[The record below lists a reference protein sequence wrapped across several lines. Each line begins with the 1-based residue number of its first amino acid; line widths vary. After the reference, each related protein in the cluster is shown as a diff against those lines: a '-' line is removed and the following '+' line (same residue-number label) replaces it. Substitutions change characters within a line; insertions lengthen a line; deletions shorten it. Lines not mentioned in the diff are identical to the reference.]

1 MHVIIKGWW
10 LCMENI
16 LQKLEKRIDN
26 CNIKKKFYYLYI
38 ICILLPLVITD
49 SIIVYI
55 VIRSEKISQYKEMEN
70 AANAVQYSLSSTFE
84 QAAGFAKKIYMNKY
98 VNEFLDKEYKNTY
111 DYVTSYYDFFRATRL
126 EDSIGQNYVKITM
139 YSDNDTIVNG
149 GGFSKIDRD
158 AGSDWYRCFKKSGLS
173 QMLFFD
179 YDVTMNPVIKPERK
193 IMFIKKLDL
202 FNKQR
207 EKILVAELD
216 YSDIISYLK
225 KMNYPMDIFI
235 CQDKKI
241 VLSNNKY
248 TNIIDEFEEF
258 NNPQSAGYKTSVVIY
273 GAELD
278 FYVLNTKNTALKE
291 ILKHLPIIIFLVM
304 ANAVFPIIMMR
315 FLHKSFTVRLGILSD
330 TLRNVDDEEDLVE
343 IRNINGDDEIGSLM
357 GSYNKMAERINT
369 LIKIVYKNKIKEQEM
384 TVARQK
390 AELLA
395 LRSQINP
402 HFLFNTLESI
412 RMHSVLRNEND
423 TADMIEKLAVLE
435 RQYVDW
441 GEGFACV
448 SRETELVKTYLDIQ
462 KYRFGDRLSYEIDID
477 KNCKGFIIPK
487 LTIVTF
493 VENACVHGIESK
505 TSSGWIFVRVYLKDG
520 FMYIETEDTGKGM
533 DESSM
538 EQLLWKMRNASIQ
551 LLQGKER
558 AGIINASLRL
568 KMQANNEVVFEL
580 DGEEGIGLIVQI
592 KIPCKYL
599 KPEVT
604 VC

>member
-1 MHVIIKGWW
+1 MIKGWW
-10 LCMENI
+10 LCMKNI
-16 LQKLEKRIDN
+16 LQKLENRIDN

-111 DYVTSYYDFFRATRL
+111 DYVTSYYDFFRATRF
-126 EDSIGQNYVKITM
+126 EDSIDHNYVKVTM
-139 YSDNDTIVNG
+139 FSDNDTIVNG
-149 GGFSKIDRD
+149 GRFSKIDRD
-158 AGSDWYRCFKKSGLS
+158 AGLDWYRCFKKSGLT

-179 YDVTMNPVIKPERK
+179 YDVTRHPVIKPERK
-193 IMFIKKLDL
+193 VMFIKKLDF

-207 EKILVAELD
+207 EKLFVAELD
-216 YSDIISYLK
+216 YSNIISYLK
-225 KMNYPMDIFI
+225 KMNYSMDIFV

-241 VLSNNKY
+241 VLSNGKY
-248 TNIIDEFEEF
+248 TNIMDEFEEF
-258 NNPQSAGYKTSVVIY
+258 NNQKDAGYKTSIVIY

-291 ILKHLPIIIFLVM
+291 ILNHLPIIIFLVM
-304 ANAVFPIIMMR
+304 ANAVFPIIMMQ

-343 IRNINGDDEIGSLM
+343 IKNIHGDDEIGSLM
-357 GSYNKMAERINT
+357 TSYNKMAERINI
-369 LIKIVYKNKIKEQEM
+369 LIKIMYKNKIKEQEM
-384 TVARQK
+384 ILARQK

-441 GEGFACV
+441 GDEGFASV

-477 KNCKGFIIPK
+477 SRCRDFIIPK
-487 LTIVTF
+487 LTVVTF
-493 VENACVHGIESK
+493 VENACIHGIESK
-505 TSSGWIFVRVYLKDG
+505 TSSGWIFVRIYLKNG
-520 FMYIETEDTGKGM
+520 FMYIEIEDTGKGM
-533 DESSM
+533 DEVYM
-538 EQLLWKMRNASIQ
+538 ERLLWKMRNANIQ

-558 AGIINASLRL
+558 VGIINACLRL
-568 KMQANNEVVFEL
+568 KMETNNEVVFEL
-580 DGEEGIGLIVQI
+580 DGEEGIGFIVQI

-599 KPEVT
+599 KPEVE